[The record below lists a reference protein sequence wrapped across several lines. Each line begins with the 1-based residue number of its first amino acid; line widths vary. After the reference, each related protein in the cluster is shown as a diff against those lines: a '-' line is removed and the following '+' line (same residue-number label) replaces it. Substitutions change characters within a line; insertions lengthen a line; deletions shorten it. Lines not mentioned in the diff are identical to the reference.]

1 MNAGTGVGVGV
12 SLAWCG
18 PTTASDPDTL
28 VDNLLLESS
37 DDLLLESGD
46 FLLLET

>member
-1 MNAGTGVGVGV
+1 MNTGTGVGVWI

-18 PTTASDPDTL
+18 AATDGDPAAS
-28 VDNLLLESS
+28 VNNLLLESG